1 MRERTRTWRIG
12 GILLAV
18 SGLLTLLAGQYTMNP
33 FAARAAIDIAWA
45 AGVMVFAVGL
55 SRSASVVA
63 RRPLGVSAL
72 AVVAFAP
79 LVAGVVV
86 GLLPEVRA
94 ADDPAVVVMSSISV
108 AEFLLMIAAGLV
120 ATVQIA
126 RLGAVPRRWRRMP
139 LWALCVSVGAAAV
152 QYALVALLFHSGA
165 GQDVLVP
172 VTSIGL
178 ISLLVPTLGLGILA
192 LIAAAS
198 ERPDSIDVYRPA

>member
-1 MRERTRTWRIG
+1 MRARTRTWRIG

-18 SGLLTLLAGQYTMNP
+18 SGVLTLLAGQYMMNP

-45 AGVMVFAVGL
+45 AGVMVFTVGF

-63 RRPLGVSAL
+63 RRPLGMISL

-94 ADDPAVVVMSSISV
+94 ADDPTVVVISGISV
-108 AEFLLMIAAGLV
+108 AESLLVIAAGLV

-126 RLGAVPRRWRRMP
+126 RLDAVPRRWRRMP

-152 QYALVALLFHSGA
+152 QYVLVSLLFSSGA

-172 VTSIGL
+172 TTLIGL
-178 ISLLVPTLGLGILA
+178 VSVLAPTLGLGVLA

-198 ERPDSIDVYRPA
+198 ERPDSVDVYRPA

>member
-1 MRERTRTWRIG
+1 MRARTRTWRIG

-18 SGLLTLLAGQYTMNP
+18 SGVLTLLAGQYMMNP

-45 AGVMVFAVGL
+45 AGVMVFTVGF

-63 RRPLGVSAL
+63 RRPLGMISL

-94 ADDPAVVVMSSISV
+94 ADDPTVVVISGISV
-108 AEFLLMIAAGLV
+108 AESLLVIAAGLV

-126 RLGAVPRRWRRMP
+126 RLDVVPRRWRRMP

-152 QYALVALLFHSGA
+152 QYVLVSLLFSSGA

-172 VTSIGL
+172 TTLIGL
-178 ISLLVPTLGLGILA
+178 VSVLAPTLGLGVLA

-198 ERPDSIDVYRPA
+198 ERPDSVDVYRPA